1 MVSNSKTTKNRPRI
15 GFRAAL
21 ISLVAHLSFAGVS
34 AAQQAVDISGVVF
47 QPVLLDLVRGVEIEM
62 GGLSERNRLAL
73 LDAVDDYVAAIAPLR
88 DADSTSPELIGR
100 LAALGLTY
108 QRLGR
113 HEQAIDTLAEAI
125 EMTVAN
131 GGKDNL
137 EQIPL
142 LEQQIPSF
150 LALDDI
156 SSIDDTEEFI
166 YELKAAEYR
175 AGSPEMYEATIA
187 FADWNTAAYFIENYR
202 SSLGGQFR
210 RIRAGVP
217 VRLERSIRDTTGG
230 TNPIFS
236 GAIKGVDSQALV
248 DVRMRRIDRLYKAY
262 QDAMAEN
269 GNVRSDIVIDIA
281 KRIAR
286 LAHLIKQEMDFE
298 RDNYSFDPN
307 YEGSPEQALR
317 MSSVRM
323 DNSYD
328 TGRSALE
335 YLLDVLNSAQDLPP
349 AVIAAAQLDLA
360 DWHLAYGK
368 ARAAQRLYE
377 DAYELLEDAGIASAD
392 IDRALAPDMPP
403 MIPLFATHL
412 FSKESAGLQPD
423 AQLAYNGYIDIA
435 YTVDELGNGVDLEF
449 LENSGEGADRI
460 EALIASQFK
469 AIKFRPVLRRGEPSE
484 SERIEVRYFY
494 AF

>member
-1 MVSNSKTTKNRPRI
+1 MVPNAISPDCGPRI
-15 GFRAAL
+15 GGRLARLLL
-21 ISLVAHLSFAGVS
+21 IANFCCVGIS
-34 AAQQAVDISGVVF
+34 AAQQAADISDIVF
-47 QPVLLDLVRGVEIEM
+47 QPVLLDLVRGAEIEM
-62 GGLSERNRLAL
+62 GGLSERDRQAL
-73 LDAVDDYVAAIAPLR
+73 LDAIDDYVAAITPLR
-88 DADSTSPELIGR
+88 DAGSSSPELIGR

-125 EMTVAN
+125 ELTVVN
-131 GGKDNL
+131 GGRNNL

-156 SSIDDTEEFI
+156 SSIDDTEDFI
-166 YELKAAEYR
+166 YELNSAAYG

-187 FADWNTAAYFIENYR
+187 LADWNTAAYFIENYR
-202 SSLGGQFR
+202 SSLGGKFR
-210 RIRAGVP
+210 RIRTGVP
-217 VRLERSIRDTTGG
+217 VRLERALRDTAGG

-236 GAIKGVDSQALV
+236 GAIKGVDTQALV

-262 QDAMAEN
+262 QDAMSES

-298 RDNYSFDPN
+298 RDNYSYDPN

-317 MSSVRM
+317 TSAVRM

-335 YLLDVLNSAQDLPP
+335 YLLDILNSAPDLPP
-349 AVIAAAQLDLA
+349 AVIASAQLDLA
-360 DWHLAYGK
+360 DWHLVYGK
-368 ARAAQRLYE
+368 ARAAERLYE
-377 DAYELLEDAGIASAD
+377 ESYELLLDAGIAGAD

-412 FSKESAGLQPD
+412 YSKQSAGLQAD
-423 AQLAYNGYIDIA
+423 ARLAYNGYVDIA
-435 YTVDELGNGVDLEF
+435 YKVDELGNGVDLEF
-449 LENSGEGADRI
+449 LGSSGEDTDRI
-460 EALIASQFK
+460 EALIESQFK
-469 AIKFRPVLRRGEPSE
+469 SIKFRPVLRGGELRGSGL
-484 SERIEVRYFY
+484 IEARYYY